1 MADNFYAKYSA
12 NEPPVVVTSV
22 NGLNGALTLA
32 AGSGIS
38 ITPSGNTLTIASTAS
53 GANTALSNLTSTA
66 VNVDLLPGITDT
78 LDLGSVAKRWA
89 NLHVSNITDGPGN
102 VEIDLINGLI
112 ETGGN
117 AVLSFTSRVLS
128 DQSSQPSVNAQTRLL
143 IDPSGFTSIAYN
155 SRTLNTNDTGA
166 SVLSWGSNMVN
177 ILLGK
182 SLGFNGATSGEVD
195 IHAPSVVST
204 YSLILPNAQ
213 GAASTFLQN
222 DGSGNLSWASGGGGS
237 SVNIFAADAVDENGV
252 NTSNPATATF
262 DGVTLSAG
270 QILFELGN
278 LDATNGLWVFHG
290 IGVAMTRPINWS
302 NGSTIPSN
310 SWIIVAPGGATY
322 GGNLLGNPTP
332 VLVGTDTP
340 NTVLLPAST
349 ASGSFTTVDS
359 KTVTVSNGLITSIV

>member
-1 MADNFYAKYSA
+1 MDNFYSRYSA
-12 NEPPVVVTSV
+12 NTPATAVTSV

-102 VEIDLINGLI
+102 VEIDLINGII

-117 AVLSFTSRVLS
+117 AVLSFLSRVLS

-166 SVLSWGSNMVN
+166 QVLSWGSNMVN

-195 IHAPSVVST
+195 IHAPSVVTT
-204 YSLILPNAQ
+204 YSLILPAAQ
-213 GAASTFLQN
+213 GAASTLLKN
-222 DGSGNLSWASGGGGS
+222 DGSGNLSWFAGASG
-237 SVNIFAADAVDENGV
+237 
-252 NTSNPATATF
+252 T
-262 DGVTLSAG
+262 
-270 QILFELGN
+270 
-278 LDATNGLWVFHG
+278 
-290 IGVAMTRPINWS
+290 
-302 NGSTIPSN
+302 
-310 SWIIVAPGGATY
+310 
-322 GGNLLGNPTP
+322 
-332 VLVGTDTP
+332 
-340 NTVLLPAST
+340 
-349 ASGSFTTVDS
+349 FTTVDA
-359 KTVTVSNGLITSIV
+359 KTVTVVNGLITSIV